1 MLHIRLTLLAVITF
15 GTSPAEARA
24 QSIADPA
31 RLEGIERV
39 QVRADATWDEMITQ
53 SAGGATGAQFEEA
66 LRMTFSDAITSADA
80 APSVVAGAAVTVACH
95 VDTFYETGQVV
106 YSLRTQL
113 ERPGDDGQ
121 PVIVWIK
128 SWVGNFS
135 VQQLHVMF
143 TLGDQCAES
152 FLDDWKRVNES
163 RDDVVEHSPGPIR

>member
-1 MLHIRLTLLAVITF
+1 MLCTRLTALAAITF
-15 GTSPAEARA
+15 VAPTTAIHA
-24 QSIADPA
+24 QSIDDPA
-31 RLEGIERV
+31 RLAGIERV
-39 QVRADATWDEMITQ
+39 QLRADAAWDDMITQ

-66 LRMTFSDAITSADA
+66 LEMTFRDAITSAEA
-80 APSVVAGAAVTVACH
+80 APSVVAGAPATVACH
-95 VDTFYETGQVV
+95 VDTFYETGQIV

-135 VQQLHVMF
+135 VQQMHVMF

-152 FLDDWKRVNES
+152 FLEDWKSAN
-163 RDDVVEHSPGPIR
+163 